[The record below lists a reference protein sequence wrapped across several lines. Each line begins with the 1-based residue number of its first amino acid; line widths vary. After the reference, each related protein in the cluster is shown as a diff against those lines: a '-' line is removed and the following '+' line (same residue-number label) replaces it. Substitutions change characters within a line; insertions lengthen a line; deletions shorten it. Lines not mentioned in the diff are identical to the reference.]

1 MKRWKLFLFLLVAAI
16 VAVVVYRYTVS
27 TCSLP
32 ARLFPSHTFECVEKP
47 MMELKALS
55 YDEWSAIAAGTIRI
69 DMPGRK
75 YWEVGIS
82 WDGYKLLRNGNIE
95 IKMFE
100 IVDSNRWD
108 RAYGKTPTQELDEIY
123 GRKK

>member
-1 MKRWKLFLFLLVAAI
+1 MMKIKLFLFLLVAAI
-16 VAVVVYRYTVS
+16 VAVVVYRRTVS
-27 TCSLP
+27 NYPLP
-32 ARLFPSHTFECVEKP
+32 SRPYPSHTFDP
-47 MMELKALS
+47 KALK
-55 YDEWSAIAAGTIRI
+55 YDEWSAIASGTIRI

-75 YWEVGIS
+75 CWEAGVS

-108 RAYGKTPTQELDEIY
+108 RAHGKTPTQELDEIY
-123 GRKK
+123 GREK